1 MFKKSLITSLSIFL
15 ILMIFT
21 STVKNKTRSLEKKI
35 NKTNK
40 EIVVLKKQL
49 SDAETDFVYL
59 SSPAQLKQYLIVLG
73 KKDYSTYDHSKIF
86 YSTNQFLNQSLKE
99 TKLIKKGL
107 NEGR

>member
-59 SSPAQLKQYLIVLG
+59 SSPAQLKQYLIVLK
-73 KKDYSTYDHSKIF
+73 KKDYSTYDYSKIF
-86 YSTNQFLNQSLKE
+86 HSTNQFLSQSLKE
-99 TKLIKKGL
+99 TKLIKKTL
-107 NEGR
+107 HEGR